1 MGEEGGADSD
11 LPSTTTGPRGVCLF
25 VCLFVCFVLFC
36 FSLHSPFTDPY
47 NTKQKSPHTKE
58 RVKKIHSVKAKR
70 CLFLLASIEN
80 ALTGSTDVSSPPP
93 FGFQIKHQLLTP
105 TLSDREIRSIDLLLQ
120 QIGRQA
126 TLCVRISSW
135 GRFMEFFCF
144 VFTVGCRRLL
154 CH

>member
-1 MGEEGGADSD
+1 MWAAGADCE
-11 LPSTTTGPRGVCLF
+11 LPSTTSGPSGVCLF
-25 VCLFVCFVLFC
+25 VCLFVLFLVALFVHGFLQ
-36 FSLHSPFTDPY
+36 Y
-47 NTKQKSPHTKE
+47 KTKISTHKRASE
-58 RVKKIHSVKAKR
+58 KIHSVKEKR

-80 ALTGSTDVSSPPP
+80 VLTGSTDVSSPPP

-135 GRFMEFFCF
+135 GRFMEG
-144 VFTVGCRRLL
+144 VFYCWMS
-154 CH
+154 